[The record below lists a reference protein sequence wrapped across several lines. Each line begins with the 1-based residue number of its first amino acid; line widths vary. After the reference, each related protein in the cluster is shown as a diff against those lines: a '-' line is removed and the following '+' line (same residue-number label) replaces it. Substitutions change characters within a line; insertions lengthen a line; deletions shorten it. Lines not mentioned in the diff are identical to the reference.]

1 MITGVTIS
9 SRTVIRVIN
18 QSLERL
24 GPALAA
30 RLRERS
36 P

>member
-18 QSLERL
+18 QTLQRL

-30 RLRERS
+30 TLPEMPR
-36 P
+36 